1 MPDLLLRD
9 LDPELMQRLKEQAK
23 RSGRSVQAEIK
34 TILAN
39 NIGLPWDQAVR
50 EMEEFRKRFAG
61 RTFSDSSEL
70 IREDRER

>member
-1 MPDLLLRD
+1 VPDLLLRD